1 MCIYPNSI
9 LNGFYTCRLVAI
21 NTKSKH
27 IKLFFISFFFVVVVV
42 SALCIVKQCV
52 SSLLLFL
59 SVCFERLICATLV
72 EPLSLFLSKP
82 TRIGYF
88 SLRETVTVLQL
99 VDEQET
105 EKEKEFSFFFFFSS
119 AGSFSPLTDNRS
131 ELVSY
136 AHLPESADVY
146 TDTRQ
151 KKNRI
156 DCWWLISYHGRRT
169 VWRHFGQ
176 QFGISRMEK
185 GLIHLRGMM
194 KINLI

>member
-1 MCIYPNSI
+1 MYIPNSI

-27 IKLFFISFFFVVVVV
+27 IKLFFTSFFVVVVV

-105 EKEKEFSFFFFFSS
+105 EKEKEFSFFFFFSPVLVH
-119 AGSFSPLTDNRS
+119 FPPLLITEANLFLMLICQRVRTYIRIHDR
-131 ELVSY
+131 ERT
-136 AHLPESADVY
+136 ESIVD
-146 TDTRQ
+146 
-151 KKNRI
+151 
-156 DCWWLISYHGRRT
+156 G
-169 VWRHFGQ
+169 
-176 QFGISRMEK
+176 
-185 GLIHLRGMM
+185 
-194 KINLI
+194 